1 MNVIINSVVSL
12 SIMGFLFAA
21 GLAIAS
27 KKFAVEVD
35 PKEEAILDAL
45 PGANCGGCGFPGCGG
60 LASAIVAG
68 KASVNACPVG
78 GNETAKKIAEIM
90 GVTASEGVRLVAN
103 VACNG
108 TNENA
113 VQKAK
118 YLGII
123 DCKAAVIAQSG
134 AKGCTYG
141 CLGFGTCVRA
151 CKFDAI
157 FIGTDGVAHVD
168 REKCV
173 ACGKCLEA
181 CPKSIIDWIPEKQQ
195 VYIFCRS
202 REKGKEV
209 KDLCQ
214 VGCIGCQLCVKS
226 CPFDAMSFENNLPS
240 IDYSKCKQCNICVQ
254 KCPTKAI
261 KGREIKK
268 KVQMQTTPVN
278 KDGENKQTENKQVEK
293 AVDNKQAENKSA
305 ESKPIEN
312 KPVENKVENQEVKET
327 KIENKTLDTQ
337 TAEIKQE
344 TPKVENQDKNV
355 ETAKEDIKEEKVEIT
370 STNKEETKETV

>member
-78 GNETAKKIAEIM
+78 GNETAQKIAEIM

-173 ACGKCLEA
+173 ACGKCIEV

-268 KVQMQTTPVN
+268 KVQPQTTPAN
-278 KDGENKQTENKQVEK
+278 KDAENKQTENKPSEK
-293 AVDNKQAENKSA
+293 AV

-312 KPVENKVENQEVKET
+312 KTVENKVENQEVKDT
-327 KIENKTLDTQ
+327 KTENKTVDTNTNETKPIENQ
-337 TAEIKQE
+337 EKEIKE
-344 TPKVENQDKNV
+344 KEPKAENQDKNV

>member
-78 GNETAKKIAEIM
+78 GNETAQKIAEIM

-173 ACGKCLEA
+173 ACGKCIEV

-268 KVQMQTTPVN
+268 KVQPQTTPAN
-278 KDGENKQTENKQVEK
+278 KDGENKQTENKPSEK
-293 AVDNKQAENKSA
+293 AV

-312 KPVENKVENQEVKET
+312 KTVANQEVKDT
-327 KIENKTLDTQ
+327 KTENKTVDTNTNETKPIENQ
-337 TAEIKQE
+337 EKEIKE
-344 TPKVENQDKNV
+344 KEPKAENQDKNV

>member
-78 GNETAKKIAEIM
+78 GNETAQKIAEIM

-173 ACGKCLEA
+173 ACGKCIEV

-268 KVQMQTTPVN
+268 KVQPQTTPAN
-278 KDGENKQTENKQVEK
+278 KDGENKQTENKPSEK
-293 AVDNKQAENKSA
+293 AV

-312 KPVENKVENQEVKET
+312 KTVENQEVKDT
-327 KIENKTLDTQ
+327 KTENKTVDTNTNETKPIENQ
-337 TAEIKQE
+337 EKEIKE
-344 TPKVENQDKNV
+344 KEPKAENQDKNV